1 MGRWGGSQGRTPG
14 GGASRAEFIGWWA
27 IQEIG
32 VLLWVLGNAL
42 IRGKLARN
50 NLNSVNY
57 RSLSMKYEPASMF
70 SSFVLY
76 FNDWTGI
83 NRANQT
89 RISEA
94 NHFFDHPKS
103 KIQILHIK
111 FTNYHQLETKGP
123 QILFL
128 CFILISVIGFLIVDL
143 ELKMEGQVK
152 SLWVWLD

>member
-1 MGRWGGSQGRTPG
+1 MGWKSRK
-14 GGASRAEFIGWWA
+14 ASWRRCQQSWVYRMMTYTGKRDAP
-27 IQEIG
+27 
-32 VLLWVLGNAL
+32 LVLGNAL

-57 RSLSMKYEPASMF
+57 RSLSMKYEPASAS

-94 NHFFDHPKS
+94 NQFFDHPKS
-103 KIQILHIK
+103 KIQILHIQ
-111 FTNYHQLETKGP
+111 FTNCHQLETTGP
-123 QILFL
+123 QKLFL
-128 CFILISVIGFLIVDL
+128 CFILISVIGFLTVGL